1 MGEALGL
8 PTPTPV
14 PYLVC
19 GLVMREGGVGI
30 VTL

>member
-19 GLVMREGGVGI
+19 GLVMREGVGI